1 MDIKEAIK
9 IYCKNR
15 PKNLGFCIPT
25 DELGYWNI
33 NVDFLN
39 CDNKEDQTQFD
50 IKPTSFD
57 YGIGK
62 CNELMELWKDFC
74 KENSFKQNSVLS
86 ISIVGG
92 L

>member
-9 IYCKNR
+9 SYCKNK
-15 PKNLGFCIPT
+15 PKTGFCIPT
-25 DELGYWNI
+25 DEFGYWNI
-33 NVDFLN
+33 NIDYL
-39 CDNKEDQTQFD
+39 DKNKQEDQTQFD

-62 CNELMELWKDFC
+62 CDELVELWKEFC

-92 L
+92 WN